1 MMPASTTLA
10 SSQPRW
16 GDQKAPITTAPKTS
30 QNPFRHLVERGA
42 VRKREQEVAGRT
54 HAAVGWGPH
63 GSVPASLVIAT
74 TRLSSRGVAG
84 FRLGQRMAAPN
95 KDLARSNN
103 KGEPG
108 EERGGQRYFEAP
120 VRPGSRPHRV
130 SESGGDEQMFGAKQQ
145 VPHGVSGD

>member
-1 MMPASTTLA
+1 
-10 SSQPRW
+10 
-16 GDQKAPITTAPKTS
+16 
-30 QNPFRHLVERGA
+30 
-42 VRKREQEVAGRT
+42 
-54 HAAVGWGPH
+54 
-63 GSVPASLVIAT
+63 
-74 TRLSSRGVAG
+74 
-84 FRLGQRMAAPN
+84 MAATN

>member
-1 MMPASTTLA
+1 MS
-10 SSQPRW
+10 
-16 GDQKAPITTAPKTS
+16 
-30 QNPFRHLVERGA
+30 VERLARPPTVG
-42 VRKREQEVAGRT
+42 T
-54 HAAVGWGPH
+54 SPPHAT
-63 GSVPASLVIAT
+63 LVKYTFAK
-74 TRLSSRGVAG
+74 SRAHPM
-84 FRLGQRMAAPN
+84 LAAPN

>member
-16 GDQKAPITTAPKTS
+16 GDQKAPITAAPKTS

-63 GSVPASLVIAT
+63 GSVPASLVIANPFV
-74 TRLSSRGVAG
+74 VARRCRVQARPKDG
-84 FRLGQRMAAPN
+84 GAEN

-130 SESGGDEQMFGAKQQ
+130 SEGGGDGQMFGAKQQ
-145 VPHGVSGD
+145 VPHGGFSD